1 MKGVLEFLARRY
13 IAGVGAE
20 DAVSVARAL
29 NGSGILATIDNL
41 GENVRTEE
49 EAGASVREYTGL
61 LDLIKSSGVNSTVSL
76 KLTHLGLDISSAL
89 ARDNAE
95 RIIKAASSLDNF
107 VRIDM
112 EGSAYTE
119 RTMEIFLHLRSRYP
133 NVGIAIQ
140 SSLRRSA
147 GDVRLLIERGAS
159 VRLVKG
165 AYKEPPETA
174 FPRKPD
180 VDRNF
185 EILMKELLL
194 KGKSPAIATHD
205 ERLLNEAI
213 RFVNENNIPKGRF
226 EFQMLLGI
234 KRTLQKRLA
243 LEGYR
248 VRVYIPYGPNWL
260 PYSLRRLRERKENIF
275 FILKNIFD

>member
-13 IAGVGAE
+13 IAGVGAQ

-76 KLTHLGLDISSAL
+76 KLTHLGLDISSLL
-89 ARDNAE
+89 ARDNAG

-165 AYKEPPETA
+165 AYKEPPEIA

-260 PYSLRRLRERKENIF
+260 PYSVRRLRERKENLF
-275 FILKNIFD
+275 FVVKNIFD